1 MIIKRIGPLSFA
13 KLSAVLYAVMGLVV
27 GGVFSLVGLAGGF
40 ASETTGAAGV
50 GAIVGVAAIVLFPIF
65 YGLMG
70 FVITLFAA
78 WLYNF
83 AADVVGGIEVDIQ

>member
-13 KLSAVLYAVMGLVV
+13 KLSAVLHAVMGLVV
-27 GGVFSLVGLAGGF
+27 GGVFSLVGLVGGF
-40 ASETTGAAGV
+40 ASDAAGAGSV
-50 GAIVGVAAIVLFPIF
+50 GAIIGVAAIVVFPIF
-65 YGLMG
+65 YAVMG

-83 AADVVGGIEVDIQ
+83 AAEFVGGVEIDVQ